1 MTADCSSGGKLPRA
15 FGYAGFL
22 LAASSLERQRMS
34 RPNEL
39 AATLAAPFP
48 FLLSRSG
55 YHRFA
60 RGRSFR
66 FSDRLLCFCQKG
78 IRRFFFGKNSL
89 NDFKNS
95 VELLPTLFDWI
106 SDPIDSSGPK
116 TEHLPSLVPGIGIVS
131 DGTNDLG
138 VR

>member
-48 FLLSRSG
+48 FLPSRSG

-60 RGRSFR
+60 RGREQVPRYPSR
-66 FSDRLLCFCQKG
+66 PVLFSAVYELRSALRAPRKLIVTG
-78 IRRFFFGKNSL
+78 SP
-89 NDFKNS
+89 
-95 VELLPTLFDWI
+95 ELLRKRHELFCA
-106 SDPIDSSGPK
+106 
-116 TEHLPSLVPGIGIVS
+116 
-131 DGTNDLG
+131 
-138 VR
+138 